1 MKARAS
7 DMCNCRNELE
17 NKIKEKLSV
26 NNGMIDFELLSS
38 RTYSTFEYRD
48 GKNKTKKQ
56 HILHSHCPFCGNPY
70 EVKESDGK

>member
-1 MKARAS
+1 
-7 DMCNCRNELE
+7 MCNCRNELE

-48 GKNKTKKQ
+48 EKKQ
-56 HILHSHCPFCGNPY
+56 KQEATHSPFTLS
-70 EVKESDGK
+70 VLWQSIRS